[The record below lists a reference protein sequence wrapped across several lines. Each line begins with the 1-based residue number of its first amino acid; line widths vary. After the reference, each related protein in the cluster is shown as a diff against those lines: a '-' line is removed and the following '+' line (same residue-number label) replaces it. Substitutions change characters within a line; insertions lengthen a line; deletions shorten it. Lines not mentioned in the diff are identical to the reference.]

1 MNNNECYLFYLDK
14 RLLLKKN
21 TEIKIGR
28 SPENDIVFHDN
39 TVSRKHSVIQW
50 KAPYF
55 KINDLNSTNGLF
67 INGKKVK
74 SKVLINEDKIRIGKN
89 YLEFVISEEASD
101 KTISPGDTL
110 IIEGKIEQMIDEIKD
125 KDIAEKLIDLKFFM
139 NKRKEELSDLAYKDR
154 LTGLYNR
161 RYLDEVLYKEIERT
175 KRYNHDLSIIMI
187 DIDHFKRVNDK
198 YGHQKGD
205 EVLSNVSM
213 IITESTRINDSVFR
227 YGGEEICVVLPETN
241 ISNALIVAEK
251 IRRNVESQ
259 SLFMTSLKITI
270 SLGVSCF
277 TKERNTAQLIIESS
291 DSALYSAK
299 QNGRNRV
306 GAST

>member
-39 TVSRKHSVIQW
+39 TVSRKHSAIKW
-50 KAPYF
+50 EAPYF

-89 YLEFVISEEASD
+89 YLEFVINEEASD

-110 IIEGKIEQMIDEIKD
+110 IIEGKIERMIDEIKD

-139 NKRKEELSDLAYKDR
+139 NKRKEELSDLAYKDQ

-161 RYLDEVLYKEIERT
+161 RYLDEVFIKKSKEQKDT
-175 KRYNHDLSIIMI
+175 IMI
-187 DIDHFKRVNDK
+187 
-198 YGHQKGD
+198 
-205 EVLSNVSM
+205 
-213 IITESTRINDSVFR
+213 
-227 YGGEEICVVLPETN
+227 
-241 ISNALIVAEK
+241 
-251 IRRNVESQ
+251 
-259 SLFMTSLKITI
+259 
-270 SLGVSCF
+270 
-277 TKERNTAQLIIESS
+277 
-291 DSALYSAK
+291 
-299 QNGRNRV
+299 
-306 GAST
+306 

>member
-1 MNNNECYLFYLDK
+1 MYNNECYLFYLDK

-28 SPENDIVFHDN
+28 SQENDIVLHDV

-50 KAPYF
+50 ETPYF
-55 KINDLNSTNGLF
+55 KIIDLNSTNGLF

-74 SKVLINEDKIRIGKN
+74 SKILINEDKIRIGKN
-89 YLEFVISEEASD
+89 YLQFVVNEEESA

-110 IIEGKIEQMIDEIKD
+110 IIEGRIEQMINEIKD
-125 KDIAEKLIDLKFFM
+125 KEIAAKLIDLKFFM
-139 NKRKEELSDLAYKDR
+139 NKRKEELSDLAYKDQ

-175 KRYNHDLSIIMI
+175 KRYNHDLSFIMI
-187 DIDHFKRVNDK
+187 DIDHFKRVNDE

-205 EVLSNVSM
+205 EVLSNVSR

-251 IRRNVESQ
+251 IRRNVESE
-259 SLFMTSLKITI
+259 SPSMTGLKITI
-270 SLGVSCF
+270 SLGISCF
-277 TKERNTAQLIIESS
+277 TKKRNTAQLIIESS
-291 DSALYSAK
+291 DRALYSAK
-299 QNGRNRV
+299 QKGRNRV
-306 GAST
+306 AAST